1 VDSNLVVSITIT
13 GDAMCRATDKTYRID
28 TAAAREFLARFVAL
42 P

>member
-13 GDAMCRATDKTYRID
+13 GDAVCRATDKTYRLD
-28 TAAAREFLARFVAL
+28 TASGREFLARFVPL